1 MAAFTISGIWNGTK
15 AVNTALKE
23 FKKLDKGAS
32 FFAKNIKYAYATAT
46 VAATYYAKKLAV
58 DSVNAALA
66 DAKSQRVLAQT
77 LKSTTQANQAELIAT
92 EASIESLSK
101 KFGIVDEK
109 LRPALSS
116 LALASKSAALA
127 SQDLSLAL
135 NISAARGVDLETAT
149 RAITAAYRGNFGALN
164 KLGAGISNADIKA
177 RDLNKIFIKVR
188 STFKDFAENE
198 ANSLEAQFK
207 KLNVA
212 ADNAKKI
219 IGVGILDA
227 INEVINKQGDMGGL
241 NKQFESIAFVI
252 ADIIRSIGIAFTKLK
267 QDPVFKVYLAIQ
279 QKVAG
284 VALAIYRYAAAEG
297 KAQRENLA
305 ILKSKSAQVIS
316 ARNAEF
322 VALKKIKDIE
332 KPTLEDNRTELQRIA
347 DAMAAQAGFK
357 VAEDLDSLNKIAAA
371 NRLEEN
377 RNYMFQYIASKK
389 TEVTEFAAAEAEK
402 LAIARKGIK
411 EMTDLLDVLGMKA
424 NKGFDLNFYMKLFGA
439 GQTGTTGGGTT
450 GGGTTGGGT
459 TSTSGALSGSFQDLF
474 DAEMAIDRPFMPGD
488 AGFSG
493 IAGQTVNNYNVN
505 VTPQGSVLAEQD
517 LQNAILEGIQR
528 VQYYGANPILTN
540 GGR

>member
-1 MAAFTISGIWNGTK
+1 MAAFTISGIWNGAK

-58 DSVNAALA
+58 DSVHAALA

-77 LKSTTQANQAELIAT
+77 LKSTTNASDAQVIAT
-92 EASIESLSK
+92 EASIKSLSH

-116 LALASKSAALA
+116 LALASRSAARA
-127 SQDLSLAL
+127 SSDLAL
-135 NISAARGVDLETAT
+135 AMDISAARGVDLETST

-164 KLGAGISNADIKA
+164 KLGAGITKADIKA
-177 RDLNKIFIKVR
+177 GDLDKTFGKVR
-188 STFKDFAENE
+188 TTFAGFAENE
-198 ANSLEAQFK
+198 ANSLEGQ
-207 KLNVA
+207 LRQISVA
-212 ADNAKKI
+212 ADDAKKV

-227 INEVINKQGDMGGL
+227 INEVIGKQGDMSSL
-241 NKQFESIAFVI
+241 TKQFETISYTIG
-252 ADIIRSIGIAFTKLK
+252 DIIRSIGIAFTKLR
-267 QDPVFKVYLAIQ
+267 QDPVFKFLLGIQ
-279 QKVAG
+279 QKIAG
-284 VALAIYRYAAAEG
+284 VGLAIYRYAAAEG

-322 VALKKIKDIE
+322 MALKKIKDIE
-332 KPTLEDNRTELQRIA
+332 KPAVEDNRTELQRIA
-347 DAMAAQAGFK
+347 DAMAAKAGFK

-377 RNYMFQYIASKK
+377 RQYVFSSIDAFGKVRDAYIATQQPILDASQK
-389 TEVTEFAAAEAEK
+389 TLTQINTWLK
-402 LAIARKGIK
+402 DL
-411 EMTDLLDVLGMKA
+411 TDSYA
-424 NKGFDLNFYMKLFGA
+424 KGFELPIWLKVYNPQ
-439 GQTGTTGGGTT
+439 GQSVVTPTMGTVP
-450 GGGTTGGGT
+450 
-459 TSTSGALSGSFQDLF
+459 S
-474 DAEMAIDRPFMPGD
+474 
-488 AGFSG
+488 GFSG
-493 IAGQTVNNYNVN
+493 TSGEAIFGSDTAGGGGAFMPDSSNFTGNGQTINNYNVS
-505 VTPQGSVLAEQD
+505 VTPQGSVLSEQD

>member
-1 MAAFTISGIWNGTK
+1 MAAFTISGIWNGAK

-58 DSVNAALA
+58 DSVHAALA

-77 LKSTTQANQAELIAT
+77 LKSTTNASDAQVIAT
-92 EASIESLSK
+92 EASIKSLSH

-116 LALASKSAALA
+116 LALASRSAARA
-127 SQDLSLAL
+127 SSDLAL
-135 NISAARGVDLETAT
+135 AMDISAARGVDLETST

-164 KLGAGISNADIKA
+164 KLGAGITKADIKA
-177 RDLNKIFIKVR
+177 GDLDKTFGKVR
-188 STFKDFAENE
+188 TTFAGFAENE
-198 ANSLEAQFK
+198 ANSLEGQ
-207 KLNVA
+207 LRQISVA
-212 ADNAKKI
+212 ADDAKKV

-227 INEVINKQGDMGGL
+227 INEVIGKQGDMSSL
-241 NKQFESIAFVI
+241 TKQFETISYTIG
-252 ADIIRSIGIAFTKLK
+252 DIIRSIGIAFTKLR
-267 QDPVFKVYLAIQ
+267 QDPVFKFLLGIQ
-279 QKVAG
+279 QKIAG
-284 VALAIYRYAAAEG
+284 VGLAIYRYAAAEG

-322 VALKKIKDIE
+322 MALKKIKDIE
-332 KPTLEDNRTELQRIA
+332 KPAVEDNRTKLQQIA
-347 DAMAAQAGFK
+347 DEMAAKAGFK

-371 NRLEEN
+371 NRLAEN
-377 RNYMFQYIASKK
+377 RTFQFEYIDSLQNQVA
-389 TEVTEFAAAEAEK
+389 EFAKSEAAKVA
-402 LAIARKGIK
+402 LARKGIA
-411 EMTDLLDVLGMKA
+411 EIEAMLTALGTKA
-424 NKGFDLNFYMKLFGA
+424 SNGFDINFYMKVFGA
-439 GQTGTTGGGTT
+439 GQGQTQTPAGTSVPPVPTPTIADVVPMPVPAPVSSGNFDYLGVGAAGGT
-450 GGGTTGGGT
+450 
-459 TSTSGALSGSFQDLF
+459 
-474 DAEMAIDRPFMPGD
+474 AINLT
-488 AGFSG
+488 
-493 IAGQTVNNYNVN
+493 INNA
-505 VTPQGSVLAEQD
+505 GSVISEQD

>member
-1 MAAFTISGIWNGTK
+1 VAAFTISGIWNGTK

-58 DSVNAALA
+58 DSVHAALA

-164 KLGAGISNADIKA
+164 KLGAGITNADIKA

-188 STFKDFAENE
+188 STFKGFAENE
-198 ANSLEAQFK
+198 ANSLEGQFK
-207 KLNVA
+207 RLNVA

-227 INEVINKQGDMGGL
+227 INEVIGKQGDMSGL
-241 NKQFESIAFVI
+241 SKQFETIAYTI
-252 ADIIRSIGIAFTKLK
+252 GDIIRSIGIAFTKLR
-267 QDPVFKVYLAIQ
+267 QDPVFKVMLAIQ
-279 QKVAG
+279 QKIAG
-284 VALAIYRYAAAEG
+284 VGLWIYKYAAAEG
-297 KAQRENLA
+297 KAQRENMA
-305 ILKSKSAQVIS
+305 ILKAKSAQVIS
-316 ARNAEF
+316 ARNAEYL
-322 VALKKIKDIE
+322 AEKKLKDLKT
-332 KPTLEDNRTELQRIA
+332 PALEDNRTELQRIA
-347 DAMAAQAGFK
+347 DAMAAKAGFK

-371 NRLEEN
+371 NRLAEN
-377 RNYMFQYIASKK
+377 RTYQFEYIDSLQSQVA
-389 TEVTEFAAAEAEK
+389 EFAKSEAAKVA
-402 LAIARKGIK
+402 LARKGIA
-411 EMTDLLDVLGMKA
+411 EIEAMLTALGTKA
-424 NKGFDLNFYMKLFGA
+424 SNGFDINFYMKVFGA
-439 GQTGTTGGGTT
+439 NQGGNQTLTGGG
-450 GGGTTGGGT
+450 GGGTAPI
-459 TSTSGALSGSFQDLF
+459 SSIQDVIN
-474 DAEMAIDRPFMPGD
+474 AEMAIDRPFMPGD
-488 AGFSG
+488 AGYTG
-493 IAGQTVNNYNVN
+493 TAGQTVNNYNVS
-505 VTPQGSVLAEQD
+505 VTAQGSILAEQELENLL
-517 LQNAILEGIQR
+517 LQGIQR
-528 VQYYGANPILTN
+528 VQFLGANPILTN